1 MVGYIEDNIK
11 VSELPAQG
19 LADFVFDVGFGK
31 YRYRVSFSAEYFRKL
46 TGGKATASELVKKTF
61 EFLLKR
67 EGPES
72 ILKQFELQR
81 VSQHFPDYPYEMQKV
96 LAS

>member
-1 MVGYIEDNIK
+1 MSDIK

-19 LADFVFDVGFGK
+19 LADFVFDVVFGK
-31 YRYRVSFSAEYFRKL
+31 YNYRVSFSAEYFRKL
-46 TGGKATASELVKKTF
+46 TDGRASAADLVRKTF

-72 ILKQFELQR
+72 IRRRFELPK
-81 VSQHFPDYPYEMQKV
+81 VSQYFPDYPYEIKKA
-96 LAS
+96 LTA

>member
-1 MVGYIEDNIK
+1 MEERITIH
-11 VSELPAQG
+11 ELPAQG

-31 YRYRVSFSAEYFRKL
+31 YKYQVTFSAEYFRKL
-46 TGGKATASELVKKTF
+46 TGGRISAADLVKKTF

-72 ILKQFELQR
+72 ILRRFELPK
-81 VSQHFPDYPYEMQKV
+81 VSQYFPDYETEIKGV
-96 LAS
+96 ALS

>member
-1 MVGYIEDNIK
+1 MVDYVKEKIK
-11 VSELPAQG
+11 VNELPARG

-31 YRYRVSFSAEYFRKL
+31 YRYQVSFSAEYFRKL
-46 TGGKATASELVKKTF
+46 TGGKVSAAELVKKTF

-72 ILKQFELQR
+72 ILKHFELPK
-81 VSQHFPDYPYEMQKV
+81 VSQYFPDYQYEIQKS
-96 LAS
+96 LAA

>member
-1 MVGYIEDNIK
+1 MENDIK
-11 VSELPAQG
+11 VNELPAQG

-31 YRYRVSFSAEYFRKL
+31 YRYQVSFSAEYFRKL
-46 TGGKATASELVKKTF
+46 TGGKVPAAELVKKTF

-72 ILKQFELQR
+72 ILKRFELPR
-81 VSQHFPDYPYEMQKV
+81 ISQYFPDYQYEMQKS
-96 LAS
+96 LAV